1 MLTDLTWNVLRYSC
15 TESDTNDYKFPS
27 LKNFRLKTTR
37 KFTLDGMQ
45 DLFQNETR
53 TSKSQYFIRT

>member
-1 MLTDLTWNVLRYSC
+1 MLTDLTWNVVRYSC
-15 TESDTNDYKFPS
+15 TESDTNDYKFLS

-53 TSKSQYFIRT
+53 PSKSQ